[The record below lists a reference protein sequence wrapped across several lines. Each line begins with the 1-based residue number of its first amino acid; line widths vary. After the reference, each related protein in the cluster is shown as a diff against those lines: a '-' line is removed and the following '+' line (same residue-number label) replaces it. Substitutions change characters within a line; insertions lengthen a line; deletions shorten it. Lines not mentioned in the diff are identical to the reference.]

1 MDLHAPDEES
11 IVRVAVAGLDDR
23 FASIDH
29 SHIESTVRRLVH
41 AWFTSARVKIFVG
54 IIAERH
60 ARTELETVEALFP
73 SEHVGETTTDL

>member
-1 MDLHAPDEES
+1 M
-11 IVRVAVAGLDDR
+11 IRVAVADLDDR
-23 FASIDH
+23 FTSIDP
-29 SHIESTVRRLVH
+29 SRIETTVRRLVRDLFAH
-41 AWFTSARVKIFVG
+41 ARVKIFVG